1 MNPSKEPLEQL
12 EIENGNSEIILKS
25 NKKQSIQATK
35 HCFTWNNYTL
45 ENIEQLEQCFKQFKH
60 TLKYV
65 FQEEIGE
72 TTFTPHLQG
81 SIWFKVKVRHE
92 ALKLPPVIHWEHMRN
107 EEACIAYCQKTK
119 TAKAGSV
126 PYIYGFPKPL
136 KLITPNYFWQEEI
149 LNIISN
155 EPDDRTV
162 HWYWSVSGR
171 VGKSSFV
178 KYLMATKNC
187 VFIDEGKK
195 GDLMNCIFNQDM
207 DKDNTIV
214 VFDIPRD
221 NGNNVSY
228 KSIESIKNGMIFNSK
243 YETGYKLFNPPH
255 LIVFANSPP
264 DKSRLSS
271 DRWKITQLDKWE
283 RHFDKVLKELLE

>member
-1 MNPSKEPLEQL
+1 
-12 EIENGNSEIILKS
+12 
-25 NKKQSIQATK
+25 
-35 HCFTWNNYTL
+35 
-45 ENIEQLEQCFKQFKH
+45 
-60 TLKYV
+60 
-65 FQEEIGE
+65 
-72 TTFTPHLQG
+72 
-81 SIWFKVKVRHE
+81 
-92 ALKLPPVIHWEHMRN
+92 
-107 EEACIAYCQKTK
+107 
-119 TAKAGSV
+119 
-126 PYIYGFPKPL
+126 
-136 KLITPNYFWQEEI
+136 
-149 LNIISN
+149 
-155 EPDDRTV
+155 
-162 HWYWSVSGR
+162 
-171 VGKSSFV
+171 
-178 KYLMATKNC
+178 MATKNC